1 MATLVDTTTQLDLN
15 KDDAAELKR
24 QRLRDKKRRQR
35 QKQKEKKKSLTERR
49 ATENKGQGL
58 FATQAI
64 EEGSTVARQPPA
76 LSVVFDAHSQTV
88 CGFCFRPDTTDK
100 KTISLV
106 KRDGKVGVV
115 FADDADGA
123 AVVTRLSATGA
134 NATADIKQGDVLI
147 GVHGALVA
155 TTGQALEALRNA
167 PTAFEAVFIRP
178 SLLICRDCGR
188 FATCKDCAAQGR
200 HKWHAHECSLFQDLP
215 ASSKRG
221 ETSPVRL
228 LLRYRATS
236 DIGDW
241 STDKETIDEVNSLVT
256 TKGGI
261 DTSTAL
267 ALQKLTGVPSDVCS
281 LLIGTIRG
289 NAAAVFRNNHRVACA
304 LSAKVGY
311 CNHSCSP
318 NCAASVD
325 DEGKCVLTATTSV
338 GKDEE
343 LTISYV
349 DANQPVEQRR
359 MILQEHYEFRCA
371 CPKCAKDSRALLK
384 LKARSRGKEHLQNTS
399 RLAREQ
405 YMHAHTKGGKATGV

>member
-1 MATLVDTTTQLDLN
+1 MATLVDTAAALDLN

-35 QKQKEKKKSLTERR
+35 QKQKEKKKCLTERR
-49 ATENKGQGL
+49 DTETKGQGL
-58 FATQAI
+58 FATQSI
-64 EEGSTVARQPPA
+64 EEGHIVARQPPA

-100 KTISLV
+100 KTVKLV

-115 FADDADGA
+115 FADDAHGA

-155 TTGQALEALRNA
+155 TTSQALEALRNA
-167 PTAFEAVFIRP
+167 PAAFEAVFIRP

-188 FATCKDCAAQGR
+188 FATCKDCAEQGR

-241 STDKETIDEVNSLVT
+241 ATDKESIDEVNSLVT

-261 DTSTAL
+261 DASTAL

-311 CNHSCSP
+311 CNHSCAP

-325 DEGKCVLTATTSV
+325 ESGKCVLTATTSV

-359 MILQEHYEFRCA
+359 MILQEHYEFRCE
-371 CPKCAKDSRALLK
+371 CPKCVKDSRALLK

-405 YMHAHTKGGKATGV
+405 YMHAHVKGGKSTGV